1 MIIIIKLIIAH
12 LIGDFL
18 LQPKAWVLDIDIKKI
33 RSKKLYFHL
42 LIHGVLVLILFW
54 QIDYWQ
60 LALIIILIHGFLEI
74 IKLYFQ
80 QENKKTSWF
89 IINQV
94 LHGLSIY
101 LIGLLWNQPTLNLS
115 LIEVKSNTWIY
126 AMALIFLTSF
136 SGELIRVLM
145 FNWSQSLNDG
155 QEESLNHAGMYIGML
170 ERLFVFTFVITG
182 NWEAIGF
189 LLAAKSVFRFGDLKE
204 SKDRKLTEYI
214 LIGTLLSFGIAILI
228 GVMTLKL
235 IQIV

>member
-33 RSKKLYFHL
+33 RSKKFYFHL

-80 QENKKTSWF
+80 QENKKRSWF

-126 AMALIFLTSF
+126 TMALIFLTSF

-170 ERLFVFTFVITG
+170 ERLFVFIFVITG

>member
-80 QENKKTSWF
+80 QENKKGSWF

-115 LIEVKSNTWIY
+115 LIQVKSNTWIY
-126 AMALIFLTSF
+126 TMALIFLTSF

-145 FNWSQSLNDG
+145 LNWSQSLNDG
-155 QEESLNHAGMYIGML
+155 QEESLNHAGKYIGML

-214 LIGTLLSFGIAILI
+214 LIGTLLSFGIALLI

>member
-80 QENKKTSWF
+80 QENKKRSWF

-115 LIEVKSNTWIY
+115 LIQVNSNTWIY
-126 AMALIFLTSF
+126 TMALIFLTSF

-155 QEESLNHAGMYIGML
+155 QEESLNHAGKIICFYI
-170 ERLFVFTFVITG
+170 RH
-182 NWEAIGF
+182 NWKLG
-189 LLAAKSVFRFGDLKE
+189 S
-204 SKDRKLTEYI
+204 DRI
-214 LIGTLLSFGIAILI
+214 SLSS
-228 GVMTLKL
+228 
-235 IQIV
+235 

>member
-33 RSKKLYFHL
+33 RSKKFYFHL
-42 LIHGVLVLILFW
+42 LIHGLLVLILFW

-80 QENKKTSWF
+80 QENKKRSWF

-126 AMALIFLTSF
+126 TMALIFLTSF

-170 ERLFVFTFVITG
+170 ERLFVFIFVITG

>member
-126 AMALIFLTSF
+126 TMALIFLTSF

-155 QEESLNHAGMYIGML
+155 QEESLNRAGMYIGML

>member
-126 AMALIFLTSF
+126 TMALIFLTSF